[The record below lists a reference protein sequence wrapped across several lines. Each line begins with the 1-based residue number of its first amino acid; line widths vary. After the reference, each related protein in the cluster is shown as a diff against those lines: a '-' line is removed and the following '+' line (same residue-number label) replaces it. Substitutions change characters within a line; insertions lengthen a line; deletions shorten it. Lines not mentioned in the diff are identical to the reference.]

1 MAWEVSRMKW
11 IVVLVVVAVVAVWL
25 YRGRRK
31 NDIEDPEAKP
41 FEESEYYLSPDE
53 DKERESDDRRP

>member
-1 MAWEVSRMKW
+1 MKW

-31 NDIEDPEAKP
+31 NDIEDPEAKR
-41 FEESEYYLSPDE
+41 FEEHDYYLSPEEEKD
-53 DKERESDDRRP
+53 SDDRRS